1 MDAKNFAAE
10 EFKSLREEIRSR
22 QMRAFW
28 TVVIGLLGVPALTY
42 VAGTANMQLWL
53 ALPFF
58 VLVIIVLFLSE
69 QNAMMR
75 AGRYIREILEAHT
88 GFTPGWEA
96 WLESGREHR
105 LMEKH
110 FFACFISVFFLYY
123 FASIAMAMSRLWV
136 MAMGEETGGYWTWFY
151 GAAGAYAVATLWGLA
166 TLMQHWKSSTS
177 TTN

>member
-1 MDAKNFAAE
+1 MDAKHFAAE

-42 VAGTANMQLWL
+42 LAGDANMQLWL

-75 AGRYIREILEAHT
+75 AGRYIREVIETHT

-96 WLESGREHR
+96 WLETGREHR
-105 LMEKH
+105 VMEKH
-110 FFACFISVFFLYY
+110 FVAGFISVFFLYY
-123 FASIAMAMSRLWV
+123 FVSIAMALNRLWV
-136 MAMGEETGGYWTWFY
+136 TAMAEETGHYWYWFY
-151 GAAGAYAVATLWGLA
+151 GAAGAYVIATLWGLA
-166 TLMQHWKSSTS
+166 TLVQHWKSSVS
-177 TTN
+177 TTD